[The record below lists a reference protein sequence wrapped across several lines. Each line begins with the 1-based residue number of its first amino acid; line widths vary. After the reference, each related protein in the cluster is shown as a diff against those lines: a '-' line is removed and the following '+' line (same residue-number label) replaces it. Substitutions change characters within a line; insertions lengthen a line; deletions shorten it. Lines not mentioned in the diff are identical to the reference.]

1 MSFRKKNLPCF
12 LLFFLFIYFCT
23 FCLCWKKRNLPNW
36 LPCFHP
42 WRQLSLTDAIKT
54 FHRSSP
60 SATQS
65 SIQTKKSLK
74 KVQRTVSNPLIKV
87 NSSNRDKVVPPG
99 GTSITDHG
107 QFPSIPATERRRG
120 SWPSCWGARKA
131 LEPVWRRRRRSWSGY
146 RTERHRGKA
155 HYDDLFR
162 SGQHAYSDAEGR
174 RQGLQQG

>member
-1 MSFRKKNLPCF
+1 MSFRKLSFFFNLFLHFLSVLKKKETSQTGSPAFTLDVSCHSLTQSKLFIEAARLPPRVRFKQKNLS
-12 LLFFLFIYFCT
+12 
-23 FCLCWKKRNLPNW
+23 KK
-36 LPCFHP
+36 C
-42 WRQLSLTDAIKT
+42 DAP
-54 FHRSSP
+54 FR
-60 SATQS
+60 
-65 SIQTKKSLK
+65 
-74 KVQRTVSNPLIKV
+74 NPLFKV